1 MRLEECTKTE
11 LINIIRNL
19 LDPETV
25 EKKLN
30 DIQRYR
36 KESFIYLQKQRNDRM
51 VGEIYDVRDFKG
63 SVQEMPRYIGAVE
76 AAEKISEKTDLSFYD
91 LFDVLVGIPDA
102 EVKEV
107 VHGQWEYDDGLDLVC
122 SVCGELAMTRCYE
135 AVQHR
140 SRYCPGC
147 GAKMDGETME
157 E

>member
-25 EKKLN
+25 EKKLD

-63 SVQEMPRYIGAVE
+63 KPQEMPKYVKAVE
-76 AAEKISEKTDLSFYD
+76 AAEKISEETDISFYE
-91 LFDVLVGIPDA
+91 LVDVFADISDA
-102 EVKEV
+102 EVKEI
-107 VHGQWEYDDGLDLVC
+107 VHGKWEHDDGLDLVC

-147 GAKMDGETME
+147 GAMMDGGENQ
-157 E
+157 